1 MSDDRN
7 NPILG
12 VLTQQVVKDA
22 SLETNMEEYSGQTSD
37 EPEYSEKNVDLISD
51 SPAAHMQNN
60 EAMERTGATSA
71 TVLVRSHHQGN
82 AQQLPGC
89 SLCMHYCPSKVVSIL
104 YIWKINQCISEI
116 VEGIR

>member
-60 EAMERTGATSA
+60 EAMETMGATSA
-71 TVLVRSHHQGN
+71 KVLEHNHHRENGLR
-82 AQQLPGC
+82 QQGC
-89 SLCMHYCPSKVVSIL
+89 SLCKHCHLSTALLIL
-104 YIWKINQCISEI
+104 GIW
-116 VEGIR
+116 